1 MMAEYSLLAREVED
15 ELLPACQAFGIGVIP
30 YFPLAAGVL
39 TGKYREGEPAP
50 PGTRGHQS
58 DRCHQT
64 RAGAAPRSR
73 KSRPWRREGNPRS
86 GRLRLRPGPGDQSC
100 LLRRVTARTDT
111 ISKSRFAASSAV
123 MFPWS

>member
-1 MMAEYSLLAREVED
+1 MAEYSLLAREVED

-64 RAGAAPRSR
+64 RAGAGQ
-73 KSRPWRREGNPRS
+73 RPG
-86 GRLRLRPGPGDQSC
+86 GRLGANGRRGRGSRDPGAA
-100 LLRRVTARTDT
+100 RVIPARAGCVYDPALA
-111 ISKSRFAASSAV
+111 ISPACCV
-123 MFPWS
+123 G